1 MQGVTQH
8 KPGCAFLV
16 PWSPDRGGGVTHVV
30 VALLN
35 ECAAEGAYRP
45 IVLEV
50 NWAFRRPEN
59 DQWRGIPRVRLRL
72 GSPCSSRRLRA
83 PLSFLILFP
92 AELRRLRRLIS
103 AHGLGAINMHFAGLE
118 SFSFVALRRLGLFRG
133 KYVLTFHGS
142 DVRQVLRTRGAQRA
156 LWRLMLHGVDLL
168 VFVSEDLKEEFLAF
182 DPSLASRCVVIHNGI
197 DIQAFTRNCQ
207 EDLPLP
213 EFFAGSHDT
222 LISVGQFEYRKGHD
236 LLIQAFELVL
246 RERSHARLAI
256 VGRSGPTLEGTRK
269 LIAERGLETHIA
281 LFTDLPHSH
290 VPVLL
295 NRADVFVLSSRWRK
309 GEFGEGFPLVLAEA
323 GALARPVVSTQST
336 GCGEIIS
343 DRVTGRL
350 VPLEDPPALADA
362 ILDLLNDRVSAQRM
376 GLNLQ
381 RIVRE
386 QFSWQQ
392 AWAKYRQLL
401 DA

>member
-1 MQGVTQH
+1 M
-8 KPGCAFLV
+8 
-16 PWSPDRGGGVTHVV
+16 
-30 VALLN
+30 LL
-35 ECAAEGAYRP
+35 
-45 IVLEV
+45 
-50 NWAFRRPEN
+50 
-59 DQWRGIPRVRLRL
+59 
-72 GSPCSSRRLRA
+72 
-83 PLSFLILFP
+83 P

-103 AHGLGAINMHFAGLE
+103 AHGLRAINMHFAGLE

-156 LWRLMLHGVDLL
+156 LWRLILHGVDRL
-168 VFVSEDLKEEFLAF
+168 VFVSKDLKEEFLAF
-182 DPSLASRCVVIHNGI
+182 DHSLASRCVVIHNGI
-197 DIQAFTRNCQ
+197 DIRAFTCGCQ
-207 EDLPLP
+207 EDRPLP

-246 RERSHARLAI
+246 LERSHARLAI

-269 LIAERGLETHIA
+269 LIADRGLEAHIA

-290 VPVLL
+290 VPALV

-323 GALARPVVSTQST
+323 GALARPVVSTRST
-336 GCGEIIS
+336 GCGEIIF

-362 ILDLLNDRVSAQRM
+362 IVDLLNDRVSAQRM
-376 GLNLQ
+376 GMNLQ
-381 RIVRE
+381 KIVQE

-392 AWAKYRQLL
+392 AWVKYRHVL
-401 DA
+401 DS